1 MIEVIYMDTITL
13 PKKEYQKLMEKALLY
28 EYLAKIIKKQE
39 DIFACPPTKKTKE
52 IIKEFK
58 ATGLYG
64 ASFINDMEKGL
75 KRSSYFSD

>member
-1 MIEVIYMDTITL
+1 MDTITL
-13 PKKEYQKLMEKALLY
+13 PKKEYQSLIEKALLF

-39 DIFACPPTKKTKE
+39 NIFACPPTKKAKKV
-52 IIKEFK
+52 IKEFK

-64 ASFINDMEKGL
+64 AGFINDMENGL